1 MIAGLPATTDDACYR
16 AMDWLMEISDDLE
29 SKIFDSLVTLLNLE
43 VDILFFDTTS
53 TYFEIED
60 EDEPVDRDDNGM
72 PLASGN
78 PARRGRGAGAG
89 PFRTWGKSKDHR
101 DDLPQVVIGM
111 AVTRDGIP
119 VRIWCWPGDTN
130 DSALIRQV
138 KDDMRDWCL
147 SKVIWVADRGFTSAE
162 NRRYLRKGGGSYII
176 GEKLR
181 SGSADAKAALSR
193 QGRYKDVAGN
203 LKVKEVRIADDERF
217 VICFNPEAAERDA
230 AVRAKMI
237 ARLEEAIRDSDQL
250 SRDKRAEL
258 RGVISTKPGLNR
270 YLRVTPGGLLRVDAR
285 EGEGRGEPR
294 REVPAQ
300 DSRPE
305 AVRRGHRHRLQA
317 VAGSRARLARHEAG
331 HRPAPGLPPPRGPD
345 PRPRHPLLARTPP
358 RPHHRERHRPD
369 LARAAPRARQNPR
382 RHLHRPCR
390 HLPAAHRAHPE
401 PARLL
406 KTLKIDAPPR
416 IYQLKLPAEA

>member
-1 MIAGLPATTDDACYR
+1 
-16 AMDWLMEISDDLE
+16 
-29 SKIFDSLVTLLNLE
+29 
-43 VDILFFDTTS
+43 
-53 TYFEIED
+53 
-60 EDEPVDRDDNGM
+60 M

-78 PARRGRGAGAG
+78 AGSG
-89 PFRTWGKSKDHR
+89 EDGEREPGGFRTWGKSKDHR

-119 VRIWCWPGDTN
+119 VRVWCWPGDTA

-181 SGSADAKAALSR
+181 SGSAEAQAALSR

-203 LKVKEVRIADDERF
+203 LKVKEVKIAEDERF

-230 AVRAKMI
+230 AVRARMI
-237 ARLEEAIRDSDQL
+237 ARLEEMISESDQL

-270 YLRVTPGGLLRVDAR
+270 YLRVTPGGLLRTDAAR
-285 EGEGRGEPR
+285 AKAEENLDGKYLLRTADPKLSAEDI
-294 REVPAQ
+294 AT
-300 DSRPE
+300 
-305 AVRRGHRHRLQA
+305 RLQA
-317 VAGSRARLARHEAG
+317 APGSRARLARHEAG
-331 HRPAPGLPPPRGPD
+331 HRPAAGLPPPRRPH
-345 PRPRHPLLARTPP
+345 PRPRHPLLARPAP
-358 RPHHRERHRPD
+358 GPHRRERLRPD
-369 LARAAPRARQNPR
+369 LARTAPRTRPHPR
-382 RHLHRPCR
+382 RHLHRPRR
-390 HLPAAHRAHPE
+390 HLPAAHRAHQTAARHPQG
-401 PARLL
+401 PANRRP
-406 KTLKIDAPPR
+406 APH
-416 IYQLKLPAEA
+416 LPAETPRGGMSRRAPAA